1 MELDSIPSFIELL
14 QDREDNINQEQPT
27 IEEVKKVLKSMKNGK
42 ASTDAPFEFF
52 KYATNSLELLNE
64 VYHLLNDI

>member
-1 MELDSIPSFIELL
+1 
-14 QDREDNINQEQPT
+14 
-27 IEEVKKVLKSMKNGK
+27 MKNGK
-42 ASTDAPFEFF
+42 ESTDAPFQFF